1 MVNSR
6 LFPSSRELVILYQQ
20 EFTLFLQ
27 HMAHFSSQKFHTY
40 CSTEANLQVSV
51 SFLEGTLSEWP
62 GQVTPNATGNIKVSV
77 RLPRD
82 SENGVPATTN
92 STDP

>member
-62 GQVTPNATGNIKVSV
+62 EQVTPNATGNIKVSV
-77 RLPRD
+77 RLP
-82 SENGVPATTN
+82 
-92 STDP
+92 